1 MPFNPIKNEF
11 VMGSKVLMFDGSVK
25 NIEDISVGDKV
36 VNSKTVVNKIERN
49 YSGNIARMKM
59 ANSLPISCTNVSL
72 NKGDVLFAPVLTE
85 HVESDI
91 TVGKARLLGL
101 FAAEG
106 SFGSKNRYVV
116 FSFGKH
122 EYDSLA
128 KSTVDLIK
136 KEFRINAKL
145 NLINEKSEVAVYNK
159 NVALFFKKHVGS
171 LALNKKLSREVVFGE
186 DINKIAFISGWLDG
200 DGSVDIQ
207 SGKIIG
213 TTISSNL
220 SSQVRVMLNSLKINN
235 TLNQRS
241 KISSSKLTNGRII
254 VGKHKPFDVKVPYN
268 ESDILVKASERLGG
282 KFNKS
287 VKFVKINRFV
297 DNYRTHKV
305 LNKEISNFAGPVFNL
320 EIEDGCSYVVD
331 GVFFK

>member
-11 VMGSKVLMFDGSVK
+11 VIGSKVLMFDGSVK
-25 NIEDISVGDKV
+25 NIEDVSIGDRV
-36 VNSKTVVNKIERN
+36 INSKIVVNKIEHSYN
-49 YSGNIARMKM
+49 GNIARMKM

-85 HVESDI
+85 YVESDI

-128 KSTVDLIK
+128 KSTVELIK
-136 KEFRINAKL
+136 KEFGINAKL
-145 NLINEKSEVAVYNK
+145 NLKNEKSEVAVYNK

-171 LALNKKLSREVVFGE
+171 LALNKKLSREVVFSKS
-186 DINKIAFISGWLDG
+186 INKIAFISGWLDG

-220 SSQVRVMLNSLKINN
+220 SNQIRIMLNSLKINN
-235 TLNQRS
+235 TLSQRS
-241 KISSSKLTNGRII
+241 KTSSSKLTNGRII

-268 ESDILVKASERLGG
+268 ESDILIKASERLGG
-282 KFNKS
+282 KFNKF
-287 VKFVKINRFV
+287 VKFVKINRFI
-297 DNYRTHKV
+297 DNYRMHKV
-305 LNKEISNFAGPVFNL
+305 LNKEISNFAGFVFNL